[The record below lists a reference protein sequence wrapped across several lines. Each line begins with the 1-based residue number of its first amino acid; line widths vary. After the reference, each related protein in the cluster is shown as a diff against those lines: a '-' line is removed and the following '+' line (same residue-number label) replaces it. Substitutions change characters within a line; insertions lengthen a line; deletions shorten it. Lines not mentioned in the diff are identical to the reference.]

1 MPSLFEPFAL
11 RGVTLAN
18 RIMMSPMCMYAC
30 RDGIGGDWQL
40 VHLGS
45 RASGGVGLV
54 MAEATGV
61 SAIGRITDG
70 CLGMWSRAH
79 AEAMKPAA
87 AFIAS
92 QGSVP
97 GIQLGH
103 AGRKAGRTIP
113 WAGNRPLPVEE
124 WGRILAPSA
133 IAFEDGWQVPKAM
146 DENDMDRVEAEF
158 AEAVKLSVAAGFRVI
173 EAHAAHGYLLHEF
186 LSPLANRR
194 DDRYGGTLENR
205 ARFPL
210 RVVRAMRAA
219 LPDELPLFVRLSTVD
234 WAAGGLTIDETVE
247 LCRWLRA
254 EGADL
259 IDVSSGAVV
268 PGEKIPAAPGYH
280 APFARRI
287 RAEAGIATG
296 VVGMITDPR
305 QAQALLDEGAGD
317 LVVLGRALLRDAY
330 WPRQAAEAL
339 GAENGLPL
347 PIAYR
352 RAVTGMAKGTQ
363 W

>member
-1 MPSLFEPFAL
+1 
-11 RGVTLAN
+11 VTLAN

-30 RDGIGGDWQL
+30 AEGIGGDWQL

-45 RASGGVGLV
+45 RAAGGVGLV

-61 SAIGRITDG
+61 SAIGRITTG
-70 CLGMWSRAH
+70 CLGMWSEAH
-79 AEAMKPAA
+79 AQAMAPAA
-87 AFIAS
+87 EFIAR

-113 WAGNRPLPVEE
+113 WEGNRPLPVAE
-124 WGRILAPSA
+124 WGQILGPSA

-146 DENDMDRVEAEF
+146 DDADMDRVEAEF
-158 AEAVKLSVAAGFRVI
+158 AEAVRLSVAAGFRVI

-186 LSPLANRR
+186 LSPLSNRR
-194 DDRYGGTLENR
+194 EDAYGGSLENG
-205 ARFPL
+205 ARCPL

-219 LPDELPLFVRLSTVD
+219 LPDDLPLLVRLSTVD
-234 WAAGGLTIDETVE
+234 WAEGGLTIDATVQV
-247 LCRWLRA
+247 CRWLRA
-254 EGADL
+254 AGADL

-280 APFARRI
+280 APLAHRI
-287 RAEAGIATG
+287 RAEAGIATA
-296 VVGMITDPR
+296 VVGMITDPH
-305 QAQALLDEGAGD
+305 QAEAILGRGDAD

-330 WPRQAAEAL
+330 WARQAAVAL